1 MIARTTEIGV
11 ERYGGVLEF
20 DDGFI
25 AGNLK
30 PSALGKLYHS
40 ERGWPLSSIWP
51 YRRPVL
57 APSAVDIGVIRNNE
71 NPREKH
77 VGEMI
82 HCSVIERLGKTAPV
96 DSGEGTYRPPNPPNS
111 LPADRIVLQTKE
123 NAAYCR
129 CYKAVHYASVQC
141 TIPRQIRRG
150 Q

>member
-11 ERYGGVLEF
+11 ERYGGALEF

-82 HCSVIERLGKTAPV
+82 HWSVIERLGRQHLSTAAKTP
-96 DSGEGTYRPPNPPNS
+96 
-111 LPADRIVLQTKE
+111 IV
-123 NAAYCR
+123 
-129 CYKAVHYASVQC
+129 
-141 TIPRQIRRG
+141 RQIRQTHCLRTA
-150 Q
+150 